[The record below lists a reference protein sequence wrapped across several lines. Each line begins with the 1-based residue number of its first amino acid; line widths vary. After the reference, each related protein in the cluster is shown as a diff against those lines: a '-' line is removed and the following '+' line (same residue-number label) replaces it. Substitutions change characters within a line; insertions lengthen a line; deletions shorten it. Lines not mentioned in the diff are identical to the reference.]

1 MKWPYLVLVYIAL
14 IVAPLGLSWSLG
26 WPPRS
31 FHQELASALGM
42 LAFSIILMEFLL
54 SGRFRFISSGVGM
67 DVTMRVHQIMA
78 RTALAFALLHP
89 LLYQGTPSGGHRP
102 WDVSSQLTITTD
114 FFALASGI
122 GAYLLLFILV
132 ISAIARKTL
141 DYKYETWRLLHGI
154 GALVLACLL
163 LHHTVYAGRYGGH
176 PSVAYL
182 WIAMTGIAVCTLLYV
197 YVAHPLLQMRRPWRV
212 ASINRLTPRQWEL
225 QVKPDG
231 HNGLTFNA
239 GQFAWLNVGHS
250 AFSLHEHPFSISSAP
265 ANGPAISFVIK
276 ELGDFTRT
284 LGQIKPGT
292 LVYLDGPHGNLC
304 VNNRPERGIVLVA
317 GGVGIAPLL
326 SILRQI
332 RASADQRDIKV
343 IYGNRIEE
351 QIVYRQE
358 LSKEDTVF
366 VLSEPPDNWCG
377 ETGWIDGPLLDR
389 TLSSEQF
396 DNWLFVLCGPTAM
409 MDVVEDHLIARG
421 TSSQRILSER
431 FDYD

>member
-1 MKWPYLVLVYIAL
+1 MKWPYLVLVYMAL
-14 IVAPLGLSWSLG
+14 ILAPLGLSWSLD

-67 DVTMRVHQIMA
+67 DVTMRVHQVMA

-89 LLYQGTPSGGHRP
+89 LLYQGTPSGGQRP

-154 GALVLACLL
+154 GALFLACLL

-176 PSVAYL
+176 PAVAYL
-182 WIAMTGIAVCTLLYV
+182 WIAMTGIAVGTLLYV

-212 ASINRLTPRQWEL
+212 VSINRLTPRQWEL
-225 QVKPDG
+225 KVRPDG
-231 HNGLTFNA
+231 HNGLTFAA

-265 ANGPAISFVIK
+265 VDSPTISFVIK
-276 ELGDFTRT
+276 ELGDFTQT

-292 LVYLDGPHGNLC
+292 LAYLDGPHGNLC
-304 VNNRPERGIVLVA
+304 VDDRPERGIVLVA

-326 SILRQI
+326 SILRQV
-332 RASADQRDIKV
+332 RSNADQRDVKL
-343 IYGNRIEE
+343 IYGNRLEE